1 MLEHISLALNKSPKV
16 DLTKLDWWLA
26 SSPDETPS
34 AIGGTVRGGAG
45 GPAATGSGYAV
56 VRIHAQLPL
65 SMVSDHRSQLDTV
78 NAFAEMLRS
87 TDTQVQV
94 VTLPFET
101 ESGKSIRSTD
111 ASGLVEPPRFVL
123 KMARKL

>member
-1 MLEHISLALNKSPKV
+1 MQ
-16 DLTKLDWWLA
+16 
-26 SSPDETPS
+26 
-34 AIGGTVRGGAG
+34 
-45 GPAATGSGYAV
+45 
-56 VRIHAQLPL
+56 AQLPL
-65 SMVSDHRSQLDTV
+65 SMVSDHRSQLDAV
-78 NAFAEMLRS
+78 NAFAEMLRGP
-87 TDTQVQV
+87 DIQVQV